1 MNQIVNIH
9 KDLESR
15 VTTKCAK
22 EKLSAIKRETL
33 LKRETQRGEHI
44 EGVGGQLEGEGEREK
59 DRERKIGQGRR
70 CENYYIL
77 KICFLY
83 FIRQHKQG

>member
-1 MNQIVNIH
+1 MNQIVNIY

-15 VTTKCAK
+15 VIIKCVK
-22 EKLSAIKRETL
+22 EKLFVIKREIL
-33 LKRETQRGEHI
+33 LKREIQRGEYI

-70 CENYYIL
+70 RENYYIL

-83 FIRQHKQG
+83 FIR